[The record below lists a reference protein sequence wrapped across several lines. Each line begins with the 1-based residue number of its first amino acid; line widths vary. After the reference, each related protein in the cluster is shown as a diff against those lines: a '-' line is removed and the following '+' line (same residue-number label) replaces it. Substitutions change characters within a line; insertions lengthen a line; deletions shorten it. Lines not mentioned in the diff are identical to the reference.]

1 MKSSTKRINNN
12 NNNKNFDIELNF
24 IKKIDAIEN
33 FELKSANSGGLRA
46 ILNRGELNFKL
57 EINNILPTNSSF
69 QDLSFSFD
77 NKTFLTKE
85 FNNVRKETKLSS
97 NSDAQFL
104 TCIDLD
110 TFHSTA
116 FKKEGRYKS
125 FYPVELKDI
134 KTFHN
139 EFETVTYQ
147 RNGIEHYYDCLRI
160 TIEKLEYDLTQIKD
174 ETQGFYIFECLQN
187 QTFEDF
193 SEACYSIQQAV
204 GFINT
209 LMVGGEKF
217 VFDNYGEFYYSNF
230 IRPTLRG
237 LYRPVFSNPY
247 SNLDIEKKVA
257 DKMINKLSRI
267 SIENLSSLASSIH
280 QNTVFSVV
288 ILIILESTSVR
299 SLLLLPSSFAVI
311 IEQLSKHLNVEEVGL
326 DKPIVDLGLEAI
338 IINELH
344 QVIDKNKINLAP
356 ENILKLKR
364 RLNGI
369 NRPTNKKTLT
379 NNEKLTRPFE
389 QLKIDLS
396 LQDISIIEHRNDLF
410 HGNILLNINEV
421 RDEEATNVYL
431 AYASAKLFT
440 LISKLILKSIG
451 YTGYIYNQAK
461 YLENKIGL
469 KTNEEYFD
477 KI

>member
-12 NNNKNFDIELNF
+12 KDFDNELNF
-24 IKKIDAIEN
+24 IKKINETDNI
-33 FELKSANSGGLRA
+33 ELKEANSSGLFA
-46 ILNRGELNFKL
+46 LLNREELKFKL
-57 EINNILPTNSSF
+57 EINKIFLENDHL
-69 QDLSFSFD
+69 QELSFSLE
-77 NKTFLTKE
+77 NKIFIVKE
-85 FNNVRKETKLSS
+85 FNDLGKQTKISPETGVQL
-97 NSDAQFL
+97 L
-104 TCIDLD
+104 TSIDLD

-139 EFETVTYQ
+139 EFETVTCQ
-147 RNGIEHYYDCLRI
+147 RNGIEYYYDCLRI
-160 TIEKLEYDLTQIKD
+160 TIDKLEYDLTQIKD
-174 ETQGFYIFECLQN
+174 ENQGFYVFECLQN

-217 VFDNYGEFYYSNF
+217 VFDDYGEFYYSNY

-257 DKMINKLSRI
+257 DEMTNKLSRI

-311 IEQLSKHLNVEEVGL
+311 IEQLSKHLNVEEIGL
-326 DKPIVDLGLEAI
+326 DKPIIDSQLEGI
-338 IINELH
+338 IIDELH
-344 QVIDKNKINLAP
+344 QVIDKNKENLAP

-389 QLKIDLS
+389 QLKINLS

-410 HGNILLNINEV
+410 HGNILLNTDEV
-421 RDEEATNVYL
+421 REEEAMNFYL
-431 AYASAKLFT
+431 AYVSAKLFT

-451 YTGYIYNQAK
+451 YTGYVYNQAK
-461 YLENKIGL
+461 NLENKLGL
-469 KTNEEYFD
+469 KTNEQYFD

>member
-12 NNNKNFDIELNF
+12 KDFDIELKF

-33 FELKSANSGGLRA
+33 FELKSSNSGGLRA

-57 EINNILPTNSSF
+57 EINDMLPRNSSF
-69 QDLSFSFD
+69 QDLSFSID

-85 FNNVRKETKLSS
+85 FNNVRKKTKLSS
-97 NSDAQFL
+97 NSDTQFL
-104 TCIDLD
+104 TSIDLD

-147 RNGIEHYYDCLRI
+147 RNGIEYYYDCLRI

-174 ETQGFYIFECLQN
+174 ETQGFYIFECFQN

-217 VFDNYGEFYYSNF
+217 VFDDCGEFYYSNF
-230 IRPTLRG
+230 IRPTLSG

-280 QNTVFSVV
+280 QSTVFSVV

-326 DKPIVDLGLEAI
+326 DKPIVNSQLEGI
-338 IINELH
+338 IIDELH
-344 QVIDKNKINLAP
+344 QVIDKNKKNLAP

-369 NRPTNKKTLT
+369 NRPTNKNTLT

-410 HGNILLNINEV
+410 HGNILLNVNEV

-431 AYASAKLFT
+431 AYVSAKLFT

-451 YTGYIYNQAK
+451 YTGYVYNQAK

-469 KTNEEYFD
+469 KTNEKYFD

>member
-1 MKSSTKRINNN
+1 MKSSTKRID
-12 NNNKNFDIELNF
+12 NKKDFDTEINF
-24 IKKIDAIEN
+24 ITKIDAVEN
-33 FELKSANSGGLRA
+33 FELKLSTNTAFRA
-46 ILNRGELNFKL
+46 LLNRGELNFKL
-57 EINNILPTNSSF
+57 EINNILPKNSSF
-69 QDLSFSFD
+69 QNLSFSFD

-85 FNNVRKETKLSS
+85 FNNVIKKTELSS

-110 TFHSTA
+110 TFHSTI

-125 FYPVELKDI
+125 FYPVKLKDI

-147 RNGIEHYYDCLRI
+147 RNGIEYYYDCLRI

-174 ETQGFYIFECLQN
+174 ETQGFYVFECLQN

-217 VFDNYGEFYYSNF
+217 VFDDYGEFYYSNF
-230 IRPTLRG
+230 IRPTLNG

-311 IEQLSKHLNVEEVGL
+311 MEQLSKHLNVEEIGL
-326 DKPIVDLGLEAI
+326 DKPIIDSQLESI
-338 IINELH
+338 IIDELH
-344 QVIDKNKINLAP
+344 QVIDKNKKNLAP

-410 HGNILLNINEV
+410 HGNILLNTNEV
-421 RDEEATNVYL
+421 RDEEAMNVYL
-431 AYASAKLFT
+431 AYVSAKLFT

-461 YLENKIGL
+461 FLENKLGL
-469 KTNEEYFD
+469 KTNEQYFD

>member
-12 NNNKNFDIELNF
+12 KDFDTELNF
-24 IKKIDAIEN
+24 IKKINEIDNI
-33 FELKSANSGGLRA
+33 ELKEANSSDLFA
-46 ILNRGELNFKL
+46 LLNREELKFKL
-57 EINNILPTNSSF
+57 EINKIFLENDHL
-69 QDLSFSFD
+69 QELSFSLE
-77 NKTFLTKE
+77 NKTFIVKE
-85 FNNVRKETKLSS
+85 FNDLGKQTKISPETGVQL
-97 NSDAQFL
+97 L
-104 TCIDLD
+104 TSIDLD
-110 TFHSTA
+110 MFHTTA

-147 RNGIEHYYDCLRI
+147 RNGIEHFYDCLRI

-174 ETQGFYIFECLQN
+174 KNQGFYVFECLQN

-217 VFDNYGEFYYSNF
+217 VFDDYGEFYYSNY

-237 LYRPVFSNPY
+237 LYRPVFSNLY

-299 SLLLLPSSFAVI
+299 FLLLLPSSFAVI
-311 IEQLSKHLNVEEVGL
+311 IEQLSEHLNVEEVGL
-326 DKPIVDLGLEAI
+326 DKPIVDSQLEGI
-338 IINELH
+338 IIDELH
-344 QVIDKNKINLAP
+344 QVIDKNMKNLAP

-410 HGNILLNINEV
+410 HGNILLNTNEV
-421 RDEEATNVYL
+421 RDEEAMNVYL
-431 AYASAKLFT
+431 AYVSAKLFT

-461 YLENKIGL
+461 FLENKLGL
-469 KTNEEYFD
+469 KTNEQYFD